1 MVINIF
7 STGIIFRRFFAL
19 IVFVLNFIISE
30 TAAFV
35 SSTFK
40 SSCASCCVA
49 ASACASVVKPSVGH
63 RIRCCNS
70 VARVLRCQRR
80 SRGFESLQHRFGKG
94 RLGARTLVCETKD
107 MGASPILPPID
118 SLGSV
123 GEQLNRLPVTQ
134 PPQGIAGAIPA
145 TPTICPGSPT
155 GRDACLRSRRLV
167 VRIHS
172 RANIPKSS
180 NGRTRRL
187 ERRDV
192 GSIPAFGDF
201 CMIVIKCLKLDSFQ
215 VKKAPRLLLCRHLY
229 RANLHQREFR
239 NR

>member
-19 IVFVLNFIISE
+19 IVFVLKFIISE
-30 TAAFV
+30 TAAIV
-35 SSTFK
+35 SSIPN

-49 ASACASVVKPSVGH
+49 TSACASVVKPSVGH

-80 SRGFESLQHRFGKG
+80 SRGFDSLQHRFGKG

-107 MGASPILPPID
+107 MGASPILPPIN

-123 GEQLNRLPVTQ
+123 GEQLNHLPVTQ

-145 TPTICPGSPT
+145 APT
-155 GRDACLRSRRLV
+155 
-167 VRIHS
+167 
-172 RANIPKSS
+172 IPKSS

-201 CMIVIKCLKLDSFQ
+201 RMKEIRRLKPVLFQ
-215 VKKAPRLLLCRHLY
+215 VKTALRLLRCRHLY
-229 RANLHQREFR
+229 RANLHQR
-239 NR
+239 